1 LSYPLALAA
10 DDIGFVACSSFCPQ
24 PGVSRAVISWA
35 IGPRKNADLSS
46 YSQIRWLILASSS
59 IRQRRVAC
67 SFFMVLILGRF
78 ISVSPYRY
86 VMQILRAGKWDFRFF
101 TLSGCDGADAGFQQ

>member
-1 LSYPLALAA
+1 VGYRAA
-10 DDIGFVACSSFCPQ
+10 KKCGRFILFA
-24 PGVSRAVISWA
+24 
-35 IGPRKNADLSS
+35 NT
-46 YSQIRWLILASSS
+46 LILASSS

-67 SFFMVLILGRF
+67 SFFMVLILGLF